1 MPALRTGLPPL
12 EHLAGLLS
20 AAAETWT
27 PTGTPLIAAAKL
39 AEALCRW
46 PASDESAGVT
56 EASHGD
62 LPTLGDALSDR
73 VRRAATRLARRVDD
87 PPSLEELAAA
97 ANISPRHFARR
108 FTADFNCTPH
118 EYITARRLDA
128 ARALLLRP
136 GLPVARVAEELGF
149 TSPSAFSRWFSR
161 AADQTPRAFQ
171 KSPGVF

>member
-1 MPALRTGLPPL
+1 M
-12 EHLAGLLS
+12 
-20 AAAETWT
+20 
-27 PTGTPLIAAAKL
+27 
-39 AEALCRW
+39 
-46 PASDESAGVT
+46 
-56 EASHGD
+56 
-62 LPTLGDALSDR
+62 GDALSDR

-136 GLPVARVAEELGF
+136 GMPVARVAEELGF